1 MKNIKLNCSKLNAEG
16 GEKMGECVY
25 VADTPLGCC
34 CTIAN
39 KECIAHYVKEC
50 NEPEWRYLMK
60 MSEDYVEEEE

>member
-1 MKNIKLNCSKLNAEG
+1 MK
-16 GEKMGECVY
+16 ECVY